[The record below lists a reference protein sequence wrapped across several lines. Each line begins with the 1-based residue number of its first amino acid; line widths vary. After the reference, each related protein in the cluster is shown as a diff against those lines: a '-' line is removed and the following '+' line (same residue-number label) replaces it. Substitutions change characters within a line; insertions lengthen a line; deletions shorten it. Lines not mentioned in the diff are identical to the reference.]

1 MYVTCCACNT
11 LFILFCPLRPI
22 CSKVNTV
29 AQIDLNPA
37 KLTENNNNN
46 NNAILMCGRL
56 QCSALCSLRDGIP
69 YCEMDYHAMFGIQ
82 CESCKKYITGK
93 VLEVL
98 LKLLEELGLA
108 ALHIQLSCL

>member
-1 MYVTCCACNT
+1 MCVTYCACYT
-11 LFILFCPLRPI
+11 PFILFVHCVQYA
-22 CSKVNTV
+22 VNTA
-29 AQIDLNPA
+29 AQMGLNHGV
-37 KLTENNNNN
+37 LTENNN
-46 NNAILMCGRL
+46 AILVCGRV
-56 QCSALCSLRDGIP
+56 QCSALCFLRDGIP

-98 LKLLEELGLA
+98 LKLLEQFGPA